1 MPGSRGPSWRPEFQA
16 RGISLPREGTRQ
28 VRAKLYRVEFDV
40 GRLWARELLERRC
53 SNHDRPVAVPS
64 RPMQQGGGALNQ
76 ALPHPRFVFLNNR
89 TPNCFQRL
97 VREPEFAG
105 VEELARVL
113 EVAAAIFRIHARPR
127 LTRSNP
133 PWQAAIVPT
142 TISAGPPAAP
152 ACATNRSPASTASTL
167 NIPTPNTNRQ

>member
-1 MPGSRGPSWRPEFQA
+1 MPGSRGPAWRPEFRA

-40 GRLWARELLERRC
+40 GRLWARALLERRC
-53 SNHDRPVAVPS
+53 STHARAVAGPS
-64 RPMQQGGGALNQ
+64 RPL
-76 ALPHPRFVFLNNR
+76 RFFLNNR
-89 TPNCFQRL
+89 TPNCFQPL

-113 EVAAAIFRIHARPR
+113 EVAAAILRIHARPR
-127 LTRSNP
+127 LTRFKA
-133 PWQAAIVPT
+133 PWQLEIVPT

-167 NIPTPNTNRQ
+167 NIPTPKT

>member
-1 MPGSRGPSWRPEFQA
+1 MPGSRGPAWRPEFQA
-16 RGISLPREGTRQ
+16 RGISLPRQGTRQ

-53 SNHDRPVAVPS
+53 SNHDRAVAVPS

-105 VEELARVL
+105 VEDSARGL
-113 EVAAAIFRIHARPR
+113 GGAASIWRFHARAR
-127 LTRSNP
+127 LTRFKP
-133 PWQAAIVPT
+133 PWQLEIVPT
-142 TISAGPPAAP
+142 TISAGSPAAP

-167 NIPTPNTNRQ
+167 NIPTPKT